1 MSLGSLDL
9 VSTLRCGYA
18 KTTSRFSS
26 REAHS
31 FRDNRLVALKILRA
45 DSTKTR
51 NQPKE
56 SDILRS
62 LADGNPDHPGHEHIV
77 KILDSFTHSGP
88 NGDHDCIVFEALGE
102 SVLDFQ
108 RRCED
113 GRLPLEMVRPIA
125 RQLLLALDYI
135 HSSCRL
141 IHTGERSVVAMTDL

>member
-1 MSLGSLDL
+1 M
-9 VSTLRCGYA
+9 A
-18 KTTSRFSS
+18 M
-26 REAHS
+26 
-31 FRDNRLVALKILRA
+31 KILRA
-45 DSTKTR
+45 DSTKAR

-62 LADGNPDHPGHEHIV
+62 LAEGNPDHPGHEHIV

-88 NGDHDCIVFEALGE
+88 NGEHDCIVFEALGE

-113 GRLPLEMVRPIA
+113 GRLPLAMVRTIA

-135 HSSCRL
+135 HSGCRL
-141 IHTGERSVVAMTDL
+141 IHTGKQSVVAMTDL